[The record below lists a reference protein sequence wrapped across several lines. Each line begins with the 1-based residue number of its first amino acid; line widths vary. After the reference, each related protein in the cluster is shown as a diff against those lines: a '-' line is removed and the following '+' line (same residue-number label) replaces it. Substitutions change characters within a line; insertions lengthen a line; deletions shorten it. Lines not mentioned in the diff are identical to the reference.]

1 LTDTASAAGAEPAPG
16 LHRRAVRLEQFSIGW
31 MLIEAGVAVTAG
43 IIAGS
48 LALTSFGFDSV
59 IELVSATLVLG
70 RLRAELS
77 GGRANDRAERRVLRI
92 IAVTFF
98 VLAAY
103 VLAGSV
109 IDLATQAHPERSPV
123 GIGLTVASLLVM
135 PLLGWRKRRVGSALR
150 NQLVLADAAETML
163 CATLAATTLLGLALF
178 AAFGWWEADPI
189 AALAVAYFAVREG
202 REAWHGELACDD

>member
-1 LTDTASAAGAEPAPG
+1 
-16 LHRRAVRLEQFSIGW
+16 

-43 IIAGS
+43 IVAGS

-70 RLRAELS
+70 RLRAGLR
-77 GGRANDRAERRVLRI
+77 GGHANEQAERRI

-103 VLAGSV
+103 VLVGSV
-109 IDLATQAHPERSPV
+109 IDLATRSHPERSPA

-135 PLLGWRKRRVGSALR
+135 PLLGWRKRRVGTALR
-150 NQLVLADAAETML
+150 NPLLLADAAETIL
-163 CATLAATTLLGLALF
+163 CATLAATTLAGLILF
-178 AAFGWWEADPI
+178 AAFGWWQADPI
-189 AALAVAYFAVREG
+189 AALAVAWFAVREG

>member
-1 LTDTASAAGAEPAPG
+1 MLTEAA
-16 LHRRAVRLEQFSIGW
+16 
-31 MLIEAGVAVTAG
+31 MAVTAG

-77 GGRANDRAERRVLRI
+77 GGQANGRAEHRVLRI

-109 IDLATQAHPERSPV
+109 IDLATRSHPERSPV

-150 NQLVLADAAETML
+150 NQLVIADAAETML

-178 AAFGWWEADPI
+178 AAFGWWQADPI
-189 AALAVAYFAVREG
+189 AALAVAYFAVHEG
-202 REAWHGELACDD
+202 REAWHGELAC